1 MIKESVIRLMTR
13 LSIQYN
19 AINLSQGFPNEP
31 PPIRVRLALAHA
43 VLSGNAYNNED
54 VTHATEK
61 ELSDSLQNLL
71 VNDNIHTRTDVLNQ
85 YSPPMGRVDVR
96 QAVSNYYKRL
106 YDYDL
111 LEDDITITLGATEAV
126 ASALR
131 SISSPGDKVTIFE
144 PYHEL
149 YPSQCALFYLEPSYV
164 TLKVNDGEWKYD
176 YNELKDAISES
187 KAVILNSPHN
197 PTGKVFVHDEMKEI
211 VDLCIEHN
219 TYIITD
225 EIYEWMTYSDENNN
239 AREHILIPH
248 AFPEAS
254 DLTLVC
260 NSMGKSASATGWRL
274 GWCLHPPHLSDIY
287 RVSWIACV
295 QTAMHMRSVYYALTY
310 FVSLVRAFMINLQ

>member
-1 MIKESVIRLMTR
+1 MTQGVKESVIRLMTR

-19 AINLSQGFPNEP
+19 AVNLSQGFPNEP
-31 PPIRVRLALAHA
+31 PPSRVRLALAHA
-43 VLSGNAYNNED
+43 VLSGNTYKNED
-54 VTHATEK
+54 VVAQVTEK
-61 ELSDSLQNLL
+61 ELSESLQNLL
-71 VNDNIHTRTDVLNQ
+71 VNDNLHTKTDVLNQ

-106 YDYDL
+106 YDYDVS
-111 LEDDITITLGATEAV
+111 EDDITITLGATEAV

-149 YPSQCALFYLEPSYV
+149 YPSQCTLFYLEATYV
-164 TLKVNDGEWKYD
+164 TLKVRDGEWKYD
-176 YNELKDAISES
+176 YNELRDAISES

-197 PTGKVFVHDEMKEI
+197 PTGKVFTHNEMKEI

-225 EIYEWMTYSDENNN
+225 EIYEWMTYPDQENNP
-239 AREHILIPH
+239 REHILIPQ
-248 AFPEAS
+248 AFQEAK

-295 QTAMHMRSVYYALTY
+295 YTAMHML
-310 FVSLVRAFMINLQ
+310 F